1 MSKLELKNLKQHFFF
16 KIILQFF
23 LKEGSSKTAEK
34 QMMRF
39 FKTLFLK
46 TSLGN
51 YSIFLKIY
59 KILYIN
65 FEIKSIK
72 KHKTVHMV
80 PISVT
85 KKRRFFIITKWL
97 FDSALK
103 DKQRISIVLKLVAEI
118 IKYLENQ
125 QPESLIQKKFC
136 ETTALQYRSNVHFRW
151 Y

>member
-1 MSKLELKNLKQHFFF
+1 MNKSQLKNSKQHFFF

-23 LKEGSSKTAEK
+23 LKEGSLKTAEK

-59 KILYIN
+59 KTLYIN

-80 PISVT
+80 PIPVS
-85 KKRRFFIITKWL
+85 KKRRYFIITKWL

-103 DKQRISIVLKLVAEI
+103 DRQRISIVSKLITEV
-118 IKYLENQ
+118 IKYIENQ
-125 QPESLIQKKFC
+125 QPESLIKKKFC
-136 ETTALQYRSNVHFRW
+136 ETTALQYRSNIHFRW